1 MSGSYDPEEDCVTW
15 FKDDGASGVNP
26 SANETFEEIQT
37 RRLSRRVWLKGAAAA
52 GAMVI
57 VNPALARLA
66 EASKPESGLGFSPIA
81 LNREDRITVPEGYSS
96 QVLVRWG
103 DPILPGAPAFDI
115 ANQSK
120 AAQEGQLGFNCDF
133 LGWFSLPQPR
143 SKNPV
148 KGLLTVNHEYTDPP
162 MMFPG
167 YVAGSPTKAQVDVE
181 LAAHGLSV
189 VEIERRGRNEWRT
202 VVGRLNRRVTAE
214 TPMQITGPAAGVDWM
229 KTSYDP
235 TGTIVRGM
243 LNNCGGGLTP
253 WGTLLTCEENFNQ
266 YFANNNLVTDAA
278 RKAAHTRYGMPGG
291 ASERRWETHYD
302 RFDMAKEPNEAFRF
316 GWVVEIDPYDPNS
329 VPKKRTALGRVKH
342 EAATSVVAPSGQV
355 VVYTG
360 DDERFDYMYKF
371 VTAKAWNPRDRVAN
385 DGLLDEGTLYVAK
398 FNDDGSGV
406 WLPLVFGQGPLTPAN
421 GFTSQADV
429 LIRTRQA
436 ADALGATKMDRPED
450 IETNP
455 VNGKVYCAMTNN
467 TQRGTAGRP
476 GADGPNPR
484 ANNRNGH
491 IIELTEGGNDPASA
505 TFGWEIFMLCGDPAD
520 RSTYFAGFDKSRVS
534 PIASPDNV
542 TFDGQGNLWIATD
555 GLPNTLP
562 GNDTIQAVPTAGAE
576 RGFLRMFLSGVVGCE
591 VASLKFNADDT
602 ALFASIQH
610 PGEGGTL
617 AASTSHWPD
626 GGDRPARPS
635 VVAVVK
641 TGGDPRIGS

>member
-1 MSGSYDPEEDCVTW
+1 MSW
-15 FKDDGASGVNP
+15 FKDDGAEGVNP
-26 SANETFEEIQT
+26 SANESFEEILT
-37 RRLSRRVWLKGAAAA
+37 RRLSRRTWLKGAAAA
-52 GAMVI
+52 GALV
-57 VNPALARLA
+57 VAGAGLGRR
-66 EASKPESGLGFSPIA
+66 EASAAAGSGLAFSPIA
-81 LNREDRITVPEGYSS
+81 LDRGDEVVVPEGYVS
-96 QVLVRWG
+96 QVLLRWG

-115 ANQSK
+115 ASQSK
-120 AAQEGQLGFNCDF
+120 AAQEGQAGFNCDF

-143 SKNPV
+143 SKSPV
-148 KGLLTVNHEYTDPP
+148 KGLLTVNHEYTDPV

-167 YVAGSPTKAQVDVE
+167 YAPGSPTRAQVDVE
-181 LAAHGLSV
+181 LAAHGLSI
-189 VEIERRGRNEWRT
+189 VEVERRGRSEWRY
-202 VVGRLNRRVTAE
+202 VVGGLNRRVTAE
-214 TPMQITGPAAGVDWM
+214 TPMQITGPAAGADWM

-235 TGTIVRGM
+235 TGTFVRGM
-243 LNNCGGGLTP
+243 LNNCGGGITP

-266 YFANNNLVTDAA
+266 YFANHNQVADAA
-278 RKAAHTRYGMPGG
+278 KRVAHSRYGMPGG
-291 ASERRWETHYD
+291 ASERRWEAYHD

-329 VPKKRTALGRVKH
+329 VPKKRTALGRLKH
-342 EAATSVVAPSGQV
+342 EAATSVVAPSGRV

-371 VTAKAWNPRDRVAN
+371 VSARPWSPNDRAAN

-398 FNDDGSGV
+398 FHDDGSGA

-467 TQRGTAGRP
+467 TQRGAAGRP
-476 GADGPNPR
+476 AVDGPNPR

-491 IIELTEGGNDPASA
+491 IIEVTESGNDPAST
-505 TFGWEIFMLCGDPAD
+505 TFTWEIFLLCGDPED
-520 RSTYFAGFDKSRVS
+520 PSTYFAGFDTSRVS
-534 PIASPDNV
+534 AISCPDNI
-542 TFDGQGNLWIATD
+542 TFDGTGNLWIATD
-555 GLPNTLP
+555 GLPANLP
-562 GNDTIQAVPTAGAE
+562 GNDTIQAVPTEGPE
-576 RGFLRMFLSGVVGCE
+576 RGFVRQFLSGVIGCE
-591 VASLKFNADDT
+591 VASLEFNADDT

-617 AASTSHWPD
+617 TAPTSHWPD
-626 GGDRPARPS
+626 GGTKPARPS
-635 VVAVVK
+635 VVVVTK
-641 TGGDPRIGS
+641 TTGEPRIGS